1 MLRFQAFH
9 SFISIGEFAMEAAL
23 PAPCVVPD
31 ITKDELV
38 EIVRLAMTAGW
49 PNDIYYR
56 NLFDSNVP
64 MPGASGLLFYPE
76 DWKAGQDLSKY
87 DPTPQDIVK
96 RATAP
101 GRRLTEQLPYP
112 GQSLPPG
119 QPLADGKRSALTVGG
134 RARQEHSQTKTGPP
148 MPVLRLR
155 GASSRAC
162 PSEKPAQPLPPGA
175 KPGPVPAPRA
185 PNPA

>member
-1 MLRFQAFH
+1 MSLRSSLVLKPPASEHIDRIRAAATGILAGLHRGEDVAERISSLNAMTGHNYDLSYFQAFH

-101 GRRLTEQLPYP
+101 GRIIHL
-112 GQSLPPG
+112 
-119 QPLADGKRSALTVGG
+119 
-134 RARQEHSQTKTGPP
+134 
-148 MPVLRLR
+148 
-155 GASSRAC
+155 
-162 PSEKPAQPLPPGA
+162 
-175 KPGPVPAPRA
+175 
-185 PNPA
+185 